1 MNKLLVSFL
10 LAALIAPIAQAASLD
25 SNKPTLLITGSNRG
39 IGLEFVKHYVAEG
52 WNVIA
57 TARRPQA
64 AEDLHSI
71 ANDYENLVIEQLDV
85 TDHARI
91 EALGAAYS
99 DTAIDLL
106 INNAGVLGGLD
117 QQRLGN
123 LDLETFEQLMAVNV
137 YAPIKMIETFADHVA
152 RSEHKKI
159 VSISSG
165 ASVLSNPPRS
175 GGVYFYRISKT
186 ALNMAMRVAQRDLKD
201 KGVLVIPISPGV
213 VDTDMLRNAYGDS
226 DATRPAGMPNAQ
238 STKTS
243 VDGMTSVIAG
253 IDSSYDG
260 RHMNHDGN
268 VQPW

>member
-1 MNKLLVSFL
+1 
-10 LAALIAPIAQAASLD
+10 
-25 SNKPTLLITGSNRG
+25 
-39 IGLEFVKHYVAEG
+39 
-52 WNVIA
+52 
-57 TARRPQA
+57 
-64 AEDLHSI
+64 
-71 ANDYENLVIEQLDV
+71 
-85 TDHARI
+85 
-91 EALGAAYS
+91 
-99 DTAIDLL
+99 
-106 INNAGVLGGLD
+106 
-117 QQRLGN
+117 
-123 LDLETFEQLMAVNV
+123 
-137 YAPIKMIETFADHVA
+137 MIETFADHVA

-213 VDTDMLRNAYGDS
+213 VDTDMLRNAYGDRDTAS
-226 DATRPAGMPNAQ
+226 AAGLPRAQ

-243 VDGMTSVIAG
+243 VDGMTTVIES

-260 RHMNHDGN
+260 SHMNHNGN